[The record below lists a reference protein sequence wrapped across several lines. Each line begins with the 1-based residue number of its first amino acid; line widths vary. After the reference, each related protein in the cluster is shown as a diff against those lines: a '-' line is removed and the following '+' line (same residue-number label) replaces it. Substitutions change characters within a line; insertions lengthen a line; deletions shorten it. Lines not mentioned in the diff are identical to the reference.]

1 MTIAIDFDNTWTA
14 DAALWKQ
21 FADDAKKRGHDVI
34 IVTARNF
41 NAGWSDDIE
50 RKKPA
55 TLHMYFSHG
64 ELKRPY
70 MEALGIPVDIW
81 IDDQPGTIEP
91 CRKLPDASDSDM

>member
-34 IVTARNF
+34 IVTARN
-41 NAGWSDDIE
+41 GWSDDMF
-50 RKKPA
+50 R
-55 TLHMYFSHG
+55 HYDG
-64 ELKRPY
+64 EVPLYYTGGKLKRHA
-70 MEALGIPVDIW
+70 MEFVGIPVDIW